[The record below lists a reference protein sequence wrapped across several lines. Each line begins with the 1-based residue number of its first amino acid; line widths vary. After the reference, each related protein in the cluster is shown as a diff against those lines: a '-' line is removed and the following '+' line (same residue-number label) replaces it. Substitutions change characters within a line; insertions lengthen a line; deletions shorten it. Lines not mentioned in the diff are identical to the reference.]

1 MFRKNNDSGS
11 KSDRRIVF
19 NASNNKSRPTKLND
33 RFKEIEENRKAR
45 QSSDRF
51 SVVMK
56 RRTGQRPKV
65 SLMQEFNSK
74 NKSIRRKRSGASIR
88 DSISKRLGSGKNVP
102 ISARLG
108 NIDIKKRLN
117 MKTASNRNGR
127 NQRNRRSNSIR
138 GGRGR
143 GRGGRNGGSKRP
155 LDKNALDKELDN
167 YMFQNK
173 DVAQS
178 NLDAELDVYMKDRND
193 GKNSPSADKKDD
205 SQTQAMEQ

>member
-1 MFRKNNDSGS
+1 MFSKRNDSGS
-11 KSDRRIVF
+11 KSDRRVVF

-33 RFKEIEENRKAR
+33 RFKEIEETRKAR

-51 SVVMK
+51 SAVMK

-65 SLMQEFNSK
+65 SLIQEFNSK
-74 NKSIRRKRSGASIR
+74 NKGVRRKRSGASIR
-88 DSISKRLGSGKNVP
+88 DSISKRLGNGKNVP

-117 MKTASNRNGR
+117 MKTAANRNGR
-127 NQRNRRSNSIR
+127 NQKGRRNNSIR

-178 NLDAELDVYMKDRND
+178 NLDADLDVYMKERND
-193 GKNSPSADKKDD
+193 GKNSPTDKKDD
-205 SQTQAMEQ
+205 SQAQAMEQ

>member
-11 KSDRRIVF
+11 RSDRRVVF

-45 QSSDRF
+45 QTSDRF

-65 SLMQEFNSK
+65 SLMQEMNSK
-74 NKSIRRKRSGASIR
+74 NKGLRRRRSGASIR
-88 DSISKRLGSGKNVP
+88 DSISKRLGNGKSVP

-117 MKTASNRNGR
+117 MKTAANRNNR
-127 NQRNRRSNSIR
+127 TQRNSRRGNSTR
-138 GGRGR
+138 GRGR
-143 GRGGRNGGSKRP
+143 GRGGRSGNGRRP
-155 LDKNALDKELDN
+155 LNKDALDKELDN
-167 YMFQNK
+167 YMLENK
-173 DVAQS
+173 EVAQS
-178 NLDAELDVYMKDRND
+178 NLDAEIDTYMKD
-193 GKNSPSADKKDD
+193 KNSDKKDD
-205 SQTQAMEQ
+205 DAMQQ

>member
-74 NKSIRRKRSGASIR
+74 NKR
-88 DSISKRLGSGKNVP
+88 SGKNVP

-193 GKNSPSADKKDD
+193 GKIHLQLIKRMIHKHKLWK
-205 SQTQAMEQ
+205 

>member
-33 RFKEIEENRKAR
+33 RFKEIEETRKAR

-56 RRTGQRPKV
+56 KRTGQKPKV
-65 SLMQEFNSK
+65 SLIQEFNSK
-74 NKSIRRKRSGASIR
+74 NRGIRRKRSGATIR
-88 DSISKRLGSGKNVP
+88 ASISKRLGNGKNVP

-117 MKTASNRNGR
+117 MKTAANRR
-127 NQRNRRSNSIR
+127 NQKNRSNSIR

-143 GRGGRNGGSKRP
+143 GRSGRNGGSNRP
-155 LDKNALDKELDN
+155 LDKNSLDKDLDN

-173 DVAQS
+173 DIAQS
-178 NLDAELDVYMKDRND
+178 NLDAELDVYMKERND
-193 GKNSPSADKKDD
+193 EKSDKKEDTQA
-205 SQTQAMEQ
+205 QTEVQAMEQ

>member
-33 RFKEIEENRKAR
+33 RFKEIEETRKAR

-74 NKSIRRKRSGASIR
+74 NKGLRRKRSGASIR
-88 DSISKRLGSGKNVP
+88 DSISKRLGGGKSVP
-102 ISARLG
+102 ISSRLG

-117 MKTASNRNGR
+117 MKTASNRNNR
-127 NQRNRRSNSIR
+127 TQRNSRRGGSSSR
-138 GGRGR
+138 GRGR

-155 LDKNALDKELDN
+155 LNKEALDKDLDN
-167 YMFQNK
+167 YMFENK
-173 DVAQS
+173 EVAQS
-178 NLDAELDVYMKDRND
+178 TLDNELDVYMKERND
-193 GKNSPSADKKDD
+193 GKSSPSAEKKEDV
-205 SQTQAMEQ
+205 QMQE

>member
-11 KSDRRIVF
+11 RSDRRVVF

-65 SLMQEFNSK
+65 SLMQEMNSK
-74 NKSIRRKRSGASIR
+74 NKGIRRRRSGASIR
-88 DSISKRLGSGKNVP
+88 DSISKRLGTGKSVP
-102 ISARLG
+102 ISSRLG

-117 MKTASNRNGR
+117 MKTAANRNNR
-127 NQRNRRSNSIR
+127 NNRRDNNSR
-138 GGRGR
+138 GRGRGR
-143 GRGGRNGGSKRP
+143 GRGGRSGNGKRP
-155 LDKNALDKELDN
+155 LNKDALDKELDN
-167 YMFQNK
+167 YMFENK
-173 DVAQS
+173 EIAQS
-178 NLDAELDVYMKDRND
+178 NLDNELDVYMKD
-193 GKNSPSADKKDD
+193 KSSPPADKKEDV
-205 SQTQAMEQ
+205 AMQQ

>member
-1 MFRKNNDSGS
+1 MFRNNNSGS

-33 RFKEIEENRKAR
+33 RFKVIEENRKAR

-65 SLMQEFNSK
+65 SLLQEMSSK
-74 NKSIRRKRSGASIR
+74 NKGLRRKRSGASIR
-88 DSISKRLGSGKNVP
+88 DSISKRLGGGKSVP
-102 ISARLG
+102 ISSRLG

-117 MKTASNRNGR
+117 MRTAASRNSR
-127 NQRNRRSNSIR
+127 TQRNRRGNSSR
-138 GGRGR
+138 GRGR
-143 GRGGRNGGSKRP
+143 GRGNGRNGGSKRP
-155 LDKNALDKELDN
+155 ADKNSLDKELDS

-173 DVAQS
+173 EVAQS

-193 GKNSPSADKKDD
+193 EKNTGDDKKDD
-205 SQTQAMEQ
+205 SQAMQQ

>member
-33 RFKEIEENRKAR
+33 RFKEIEETRKAR

-74 NKSIRRKRSGASIR
+74 NRSLRRKRSGASIR
-88 DSISKRLGSGKNVP
+88 DSITKRLGGGKSVP
-102 ISARLG
+102 ISSRLG

-117 MKTASNRNGR
+117 MKTAANRNSR
-127 NQRNRRSNSIR
+127 TQRNSRRGTSGR
-138 GGRGR
+138 GRGR
-143 GRGGRNGGSKRP
+143 GRGGRNGGGRRP
-155 LDKNALDKELDN
+155 LNKEALDKDIDN
-167 YMFQNK
+167 YMFENK
-173 DVAQS
+173 EIAQS
-178 NLDAELDVYMKDRND
+178 TLDNELEVYMKERND
-193 GKNSPSADKKDD
+193 GKNSPSEKKEDV
-205 SQTQAMEQ
+205 QMQE